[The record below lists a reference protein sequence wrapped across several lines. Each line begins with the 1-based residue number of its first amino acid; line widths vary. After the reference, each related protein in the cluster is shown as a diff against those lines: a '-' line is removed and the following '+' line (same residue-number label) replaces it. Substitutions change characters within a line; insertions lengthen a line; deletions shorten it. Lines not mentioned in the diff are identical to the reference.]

1 MQYSKEANQTKYPF
15 ILPELPYSKDDFKPH
30 FTAETFDYH
39 HGKHHQTYVT
49 NLNKLLETNKELATK
64 NLEDVIK
71 ISFGNAT
78 LTGVFNNAAQI
89 WNHTFFWHSIK
100 PSGGGTPRGK
110 ILDLINRDFGNFESF
125 ATEFKQAAITQFGSG
140 WAWLVFH
147 DGKLQ
152 ILKTANAETPIA
164 KGIKPLL
171 ACDVWEHAYY
181 IDYRNNRANYVDI
194 YINHMINWEFA
205 ESNL

>member
-1 MQYSKEANQTKYPF
+1 MQYSKEANQSKYPF
-15 ILPELPYSKDDFKPH
+15 ILPELPYGKDDFKPH
-30 FTAETFDYH
+30 FSSETFDYH

-64 NLEDVIK
+64 NLEEIIK
-71 ISFGNAT
+71 LSFGNSI
-78 LTGVFNNAAQI
+78 LTGIFNNAAQI

-100 PSGGGTPRGK
+100 PSGGGVPSGK
-110 ILDLINRDFGNFESF
+110 ILDLINKDFGNFESF
-125 ATEFKQAAITQFGSG
+125 AAEFKQAAITQFGSG

-152 ILKTANAETPIA
+152 IIKTSNAETPIA

-181 IDYRNNRANYVDI
+181 IDYRNNRANYLDI

-205 ESNL
+205 ENNL